1 MDNIIAKIKESWQVY
16 AITLMIGII
25 IGGAII
31 FLVKGGSGFSA
42 GGINP
47 YPQKSSEVGGDWLV
61 KIDDYAISKAEFDNG
76 LQMYMSQLPAEY
88 RGREGLFKKEYF
100 DSLIG
105 QYVITIK
112 ALNEGFL
119 NDKENMILMKTA
131 LRSVIQNYYIQ
142 KNAPKDPSAFMP
154 SKMEIDQFNMQYSAQ
169 FDKMGY
175 SAEQRK
181 QAAVQELQKRNFQKW
196 AIDFM
201 NQTKENYK
209 IQRNN
214 DELTKLGISAVSS
227 PNLLTPNI
235 GGTN

>member
-1 MDNIIAKIKESWQVY
+1 MNNLIAKIKESWQIY
-16 AITLMIGII
+16 AITLMIGIVL
-25 IGGAII
+25 GGAVI
-31 FLVKGGSGFSA
+31 FAVKGSGFSA

-76 LQMYMSQLPAEY
+76 LQIYLSQLPAEY
-88 RGREGLFKKEYF
+88 RGRENLFKKEYF

-112 ALNEGFL
+112 ALNDGFL
-119 NDKENMILMKTA
+119 NDKENQLLIKTA
-131 LRSVIQNYYIQ
+131 LRSVIQNYFIQ

-154 SKMEIDQFNMQYSAQ
+154 SKLEIDQFNVQYSSQ
-169 FDKMGY
+169 FDKLGY
-175 SAEQRK
+175 SADQRR

-196 AIDFM
+196 AVDYM
-201 NQTKENYK
+201 NQVKENYK

-214 DELTKLGISAVSS
+214 DELNKLGINAINNPSLVN
-227 PNLLTPNI
+227 PTTI
-235 GGTN
+235 GSN